1 MTQEFE
7 DRLAEAVH
15 LLTETQTEAVSAH
28 DDDGKFI
35 GMHMLEHDS
44 LIDMLIQG
52 TGNSSGAGG
61 NGSGVPID
69 AEAMIILDNIS
80 RTLGEWSR
88 WIMFDYRRNDVVHSI
103 DKWYEVHV
111 NSVRDRHL
119 SDEGEQVATETVEQW
134 VRDIQKKFNP
144 DKWRE
149 WEASC
154 PKCGLRRITV
164 NDENRFAI
172 RLNVT
177 QVYAECG
184 NPDCDGYWEGIK
196 GISELRYFANI
207 EHDTP
212 QNDQPTDVTN
222 AGVIG

>member
-1 MTQEFE
+1 MIQDLEH
-7 DRLAEAVH
+7 RLAAAVH
-15 LLTETQTEAVSAH
+15 LLINTQTEAVSAY
-28 DDDGKFI
+28 DDDGKFV
-35 GMHMLEHDS
+35 GMHMLEHDA
-44 LIDMLIQG
+44 LLDMLIQG

-69 AEAMIILDNIS
+69 AEAMMILDRIS
-80 RTLGEWSR
+80 RTLADWSR
-88 WIMFDYRRNDVVHSI
+88 WIMFDYRRKDVAYSI
-103 DKWYEVHV
+103 DRWHEAHV

-119 SDEGEQVATETVEQW
+119 SDEAEQIACETVEQW
-134 VRDIQKKFNP
+134 VTDIQKKFNP

-154 PKCGLRRITV
+154 PKCGLRRITI

-177 QVYAECG
+177 HVYAECG
-184 NPDCDGYWEGIK
+184 NPECDGYWAGIK

-212 QNDQPTDVTN
+212 KDGADEKVTDVS
-222 AGVIG
+222 AMS

>member
-1 MTQEFE
+1 MTQDLEH
-7 DRLAEAVH
+7 RLAAAVH
-15 LLTETQTEAVSAH
+15 LLTNTQTEAISAH

-44 LIDMLIQG
+44 LLDMLIQG

-69 AEAMIILDNIS
+69 AEAMMILNRIS
-80 RTLGEWSR
+80 RTLAEWSR
-88 WIMFDYRRNDVVHSI
+88 WIMFDYRRNDVAYSI
-103 DKWYEVHV
+103 DRWHEVHV

-119 SDEGEQVATETVEQW
+119 SDEAEQIACETVEQW
-134 VRDIQKKFNP
+134 VTDIQKKFNP

-184 NPDCDGYWEGIK
+184 NPECDGYWAGIK

-212 QNDQPTDVTN
+212 KDGVAENVTDVR
-222 AGVIG
+222 AMS

>member
-1 MTQEFE
+1 MTQDLEH
-7 DRLAEAVH
+7 RLAAAVH
-15 LLTETQTEAVSAH
+15 LLTNTQTEAISAH
-28 DDDGKFI
+28 DDDGKFV

-44 LIDMLIQG
+44 LIDMLTQG

-69 AEAMIILDNIS
+69 AEAMMILDRIS
-80 RTLGEWSR
+80 RTLAEWSR
-88 WIMFDYRRNDVVHSI
+88 WIMFDYRRNDVSHSI
-103 DKWYEVHV
+103 AKWHEVHV
-111 NSVRDRHL
+111 NTVRDRHL
-119 SDEGEQVATETVEQW
+119 SDEAEQIACETVEHW
-134 VRDIQKKFNP
+134 VTDIQKKFNP

-184 NPDCDGYWEGIK
+184 NPECDGYWAGIK

-212 QNDQPTDVTN
+212 KDDAMENVTD
-222 AGVIG
+222 ARAMS